1 MLNDQQNLYLERMKH
16 CLINT
21 IYGDNEFIS
30 VSNTRW
36 FLLRRLNDLFQI
48 AGMQIVYKKPYE
60 KIRRK
65 HGLPVYP
72 LSAHTMIGISR
83 LNNLQR
89 CIDEVLEEKVP
100 GDFIEAG
107 VWRGG
112 ATIFMRAMLKTKDV
126 TDRYV
131 WVADSFDGLPA
142 PDTLHY
148 PHDNGSTFHNNIMF
162 QVSINEVKDN
172 FCKYSLLDDQ
182 VKFLPGWSC
191 DTLPTAPIEKLSI
204 LRLDAD
210 MYKSTYEALEYLYPK
225 LSVGG

>member
-36 FLLRRLNDLFQI
+36 FLLRRLNDLFKI
-48 AGMQIVYKKPYE
+48 AGMQIVYKKPHE

-83 LNNLQR
+83 LNYLQR

-131 WVADSFDGLPA
+131 WVADSFDRLPA
-142 PDTLHY
+142 PDPKRFPFDSGANYHKIDEFRIPLE
-148 PHDNGSTFHNNIMF
+148 
-162 QVSINEVKDN
+162 QV
-172 FCKYSLLDDQ
+172 
-182 VKFLPGWSC
+182 
-191 DTLPTAPIEKLSI
+191 TAISAV
-204 LRLDAD
+204 R
-210 MYKSTYEALEYLYPK
+210 S
-225 LSVGG
+225 S